1 MARARTPAFLA
12 HRLRASP
19 LHSMIKTQNAKSK
32 IVNWH
37 AKLVRIFLIQNVFQ
51 RFKEICYQHDY
62 ICLQSL
68 WDKGLC
74 KTAWN
79 MRCVRWCHYKTVFY
93 LTHIEIFKYK
103 LTIYNIYTYIYLDG
117 ENTFF
122 QYFFWLVKCPKSSTK
137 QILNANGK
145 ILRLQTWQRSNSI
158 VHQPSFL
165 QIKSTKADRN
175 DMNWCED
182 TNSSPKWY
190 LESLSWCFFSGLLP
204 RVSDHVFSTTWCDI
218 PQ

>member
-103 LTIYNIYTYIYLDG
+103 LTIYNIYIHIYLFGWGKHLLSIFFLAG
-117 ENTFF
+117 EMSKIIHQTDLKCKWQDFEASNLTKIE
-122 QYFFWLVKCPKSSTK
+122 QYRSSAIVPSN
-137 QILNANGK
+137 QIN
-145 ILRLQTWQRSNSI
+145 
-158 VHQPSFL
+158 
-165 QIKSTKADRN
+165 
-175 DMNWCED
+175 
-182 TNSSPKWY
+182 
-190 LESLSWCFFSGLLP
+190 
-204 RVSDHVFSTTWCDI
+204 
-218 PQ
+218 